1 MTLHVSYHRCRFL
14 SLNKN
19 LSLSLQI
26 KEKQSPCFYHP
37 PPTSFAPF
45 YFAFYHSSSAVCL
58 SCDTRSRARAIRQRN
73 PIFLQEKPYVMVK
86 EDKNLTGNARF
97 EGFCIDLLKWIAG
110 QVGFQYAIRLV
121 PDHMYGVYDPK
132 TKEWNGIVR
141 ELMEKV
147 KWETLHVS
155 VDRRTRG
162 GNLFFFFFLF
172 TLLAILCWH

>member
-1 MTLHVSYHRCRFL
+1 
-14 SLNKN
+14 
-19 LSLSLQI
+19 
-26 KEKQSPCFYHP
+26 
-37 PPTSFAPF
+37 
-45 YFAFYHSSSAVCL
+45 
-58 SCDTRSRARAIRQRN
+58 
-73 PIFLQEKPYVMVK
+73 MVK

-147 KWETLHVS
+147 NNIEIPYMEKAFTSGLSIWDCVNICIDGPDPCS
-155 VDRRTRG
+155 WSKTRK
-162 GNLFFFFFLF
+162 LVE
-172 TLLAILCWH
+172 ARVQ